1 MFQAVFYMMMLGD
14 EVMPTDRGYH
24 PMNDPLIAELFHKEY
39 TGLVRYA
46 EIMYRKFGGYV
57 DPRGRAEEIVQE
69 AFFLAAEKRDE
80 LLEREDKRAWL
91 VSAVSYKVRD
101 ALKEDRKWAKGLLLL
116 PDEHEVLY
124 FPETEESPVW
134 LPHEDYV
141 LLKRLYV
148 EGYTYQEL
156 CAELGLSKSALA
168 MKISRIKRAAK
179 KNFEK
184 FSEKV

>member
-1 MFQAVFYMMMLGD
+1 
-14 EVMPTDRGYH
+14 
-24 PMNDPLIAELFHKEY
+24 MNDLLIAELFHKEY
-39 TGLVRYA
+39 SGLIRYA
-46 EIMYRKFGGYV
+46 EIMYRKCGGYV

-69 AFFLAAEKRDE
+69 AFFLAAEMRDE
-80 LLEREDKRAWL
+80 LLGRDDKRAWL

-116 PDEHEVLY
+116 PDETEIVP
-124 FPETEESPVW
+124 FPELDEPPAYLSK
-134 LPHEDYV
+134 EDYA

-148 EGYTYQEL
+148 EGHTYQEL

-168 MKISRIKRAAK
+168 MKINRIKKTAK

-184 FSEKV
+184 ISKKV

>member
-1 MFQAVFYMMMLGD
+1 
-14 EVMPTDRGYH
+14 MPTDRGYH
-24 PMNDPLIAELFHKEY
+24 PMDDPFIVELFHREY

-46 EIMYRKFGGYV
+46 EIMYRKCGGYV

-80 LLEREDKRAWL
+80 LLAREDKRAWL
-91 VSAVSYKVRD
+91 ISAVSYKVRA

-116 PDEHEVLY
+116 PDENEIIH
-124 FPETEESPVW
+124 FPDPEEPPAW
-134 LPHEDYV
+134 LPPEDYI

-168 MKISRIKRAAK
+168 MKISRIKKSAK

>member
-1 MFQAVFYMMMLGD
+1 
-14 EVMPTDRGYH
+14 MPTDRGYH
-24 PMNDPLIAELFHKEY
+24 PMNDLLIAELFHKEY
-39 TGLVRYA
+39 SGLIRYA
-46 EIMYRKFGGYV
+46 EIMYRKCGGYV

-69 AFFLAAEKRDE
+69 AFFLAAEMRDE
-80 LLEREDKRAWL
+80 LLGRDDKRAWL

-116 PDEHEVLY
+116 PDETEIVP
-124 FPETEESPVW
+124 FPELDEPPAYLSK
-134 LPHEDYV
+134 EDYA

-148 EGYTYQEL
+148 EGHTYQEL

-168 MKISRIKRAAK
+168 MKINRIKKTAK

-184 FSEKV
+184 ISKKV

>member
-1 MFQAVFYMMMLGD
+1 M
-14 EVMPTDRGYH
+14 
-24 PMNDPLIAELFHKEY
+24 I
-39 TGLVRYA
+39 RYA
-46 EIMYRKFGGYV
+46 EIMYRKCGGYV

-69 AFFLAAEKRDE
+69 AFFLAAEMRDE
-80 LLEREDKRAWL
+80 LLGRDDKRAWL

-116 PDEHEVLY
+116 PDETEIVP
-124 FPETEESPVW
+124 FPELDEPPAYLSK
-134 LPHEDYV
+134 EDYA

-168 MKISRIKRAAK
+168 MKISRIKKTAK

-184 FSEKV
+184 ISEKV

>member
-1 MFQAVFYMMMLGD
+1 
-14 EVMPTDRGYH
+14 MPTDRGYH

-39 TGLVRYA
+39 SGLIRYA
-46 EIMYRKFGGYV
+46 EIMYRKCGGYV

-69 AFFLAAEKRDE
+69 AFFLAAEMRDE
-80 LLEREDKRAWL
+80 LLGRDDKRAWL
-91 VSAVSYKVRD
+91 ISAVSYKVRD

-116 PDEHEVLY
+116 PDETEIVP
-124 FPETEESPVW
+124 FPELDEPPAYLSK
-134 LPHEDYV
+134 EDYA

-168 MKISRIKRAAK
+168 MKINRIKKTAK

-184 FSEKV
+184 ISKKV